1 MKAITLPKTPSV
13 RGNVRLQKGTKCQ
26 EKRLLEKNR
35 LNKQETNNES
45 RLNTTDNSRCEIDM
59 IGDPKEMLTDVHINA
74 AQKLPAQLSK
84 DAWTTRHHSWKQTA
98 V

>member
-1 MKAITLPKTPSV
+1 MKKD
-13 RGNVRLQKGTKCQ
+13 CW
-26 EKRLLEKNR
+26 EKNR
-35 LNKQETNNES
+35 LNKKETNNES
-45 RLNTTDNSRCEIDM
+45 RLNTTDNSRSEIDM
-59 IGDPKEMLTDVHINA
+59 IGYPKEMLTDVHINA